1 MNTLLELLEQDCTQ
15 SPAQLAAQAGMTE
28 AEAKDELRR
37 LEEEGV
43 ILGYQAVID
52 WDRVKRENVTA
63 LIEVKVTPQSLAG
76 FDRIA
81 ERIYQYD
88 EVESM
93 YLMSGSFDLTVIISG
108 RSLREVAQF
117 VGERLAPLEGVTGTA
132 THFILKK
139 YKEKADKFGASKVI
153 AFATSATRDSQNR
166 EEFLSQVRDIGIDI
180 RCIAGEREAQLNF
193 LGNSIVFKDRILVL
207 DIGGGST
214 EFTLGENG
222 NIEFTKSINIG
233 AVRGTERFFPEQN
246 YTEENIEECRNWIK
260 EMVSGVKFLKD
271 DNFTLVGVAGTA
283 TTQISV
289 QKQMEI
295 YDSSE
300 VHLSKINLDE
310 LRKNLQLFLSCDGE
324 KRKEIVGLEAKRAD
338 VIIAGTIILIAIMEE
353 LGVDSMVVSESDN
366 LNGAMISKEI

>member
-63 LIEVKVTPQSLAG
+63 LIEGKVTPQS
-76 FDRIA
+76 IA

-139 YKEKADKFGASKVI
+139 YKEKHLIF
-153 AFATSATRDSQNR
+153 RPQ
-166 EEFLSQVRDIGIDI
+166 EPQ
-180 RCIAGEREAQLNF
+180 EREYIF
-193 LGNSIVFKDRILVL
+193 V
-207 DIGGGST
+207 
-214 EFTLGENG
+214 
-222 NIEFTKSINIG
+222 
-233 AVRGTERFFPEQN
+233 
-246 YTEENIEECRNWIK
+246 
-260 EMVSGVKFLKD
+260 
-271 DNFTLVGVAGTA
+271 
-283 TTQISV
+283 
-289 QKQMEI
+289 
-295 YDSSE
+295 
-300 VHLSKINLDE
+300 
-310 LRKNLQLFLSCDGE
+310 
-324 KRKEIVGLEAKRAD
+324 
-338 VIIAGTIILIAIMEE
+338 
-353 LGVDSMVVSESDN
+353 
-366 LNGAMISKEI
+366 